1 MNEEFFNL
9 ILILDV
15 DECVTDLC
23 KNGATCADLVGSY
36 RCDCP
41 AGYTGSNCETSIEKL
56 NFCICNLKI
65 GEWF

>member
-9 ILILDV
+9 ILIIDV
-15 DECVTDLC
+15 DECVTDPC
-23 KNGATCADLVGSY
+23 KNGATCVDLVGSY
-36 RCDCP
+36 RCDCK

-56 NFCICNLKI
+56 NLCICNLKV

>member
-9 ILILDV
+9 ILIIDV

-36 RCDCP
+36 LCDCP
-41 AGYTGSNCETSIEKL
+41 AGYTGSL
-56 NFCICNLKI
+56 ICNLKI